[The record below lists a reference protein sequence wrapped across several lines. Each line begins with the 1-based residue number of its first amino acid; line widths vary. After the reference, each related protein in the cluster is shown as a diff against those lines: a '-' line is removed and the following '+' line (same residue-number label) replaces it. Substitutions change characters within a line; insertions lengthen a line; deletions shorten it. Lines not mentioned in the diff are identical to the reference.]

1 MSALIIFMG
10 FVLLSV
16 PLAEAQQPT
25 KIPRIGV
32 LLSTPTVEQ
41 YVKSFREGLEGLG
54 YVEGKNIILYSRHG
68 MGKLELYPQLAAEL
82 IGLQVDVI
90 VTGSTPASLAV
101 KNATSTIPIVM
112 AAVADPLAAGLV
124 ASLARPGGNVTG
136 LSMRTSELSGKR
148 LQLIKEIVPE
158 VRQVAFIWNP
168 ANSSNR
174 AAWAETREVARVL
187 AIKLQSIEMQKLSDL
202 DVAFQSLN
210 RNRVDALSVILDP
223 FIRIQSTRI
232 LQFVTKARLPAIYE
246 AREIV
251 IAGGLMSYSTDLL
264 ELYRRAA
271 TYVDKILKGA
281 KPAELP
287 IERTARA
294 ELIINLKAAK
304 QIGLSMP
311 PEVLQRAD
319 KVIK

>member
-1 MSALIIFMG
+1 MIAVIIFIN
-10 FVLLSV
+10 FVLIFVSSV
-16 PLAEAQQPT
+16 EAQRPV
-25 KIPRIGV
+25 KMPKIGV

-41 YVKSFREGLEGLG
+41 YVDSLRGGLEDLG

-68 MGKLELYPQLAAEL
+68 MGNLDLYPQLAAEL
-82 IGLQVDVI
+82 IGLHVDVI

-174 AAWAETREVARVL
+174 AAWAQTREVARVL
-187 AIKLQSIEMQKLSDL
+187 AIKLQSIEMQKPSDL
-202 DVAFQSLN
+202 DTGFHFLN

-232 LQFVTKARLPAIYE
+232 LQFATKARLPAIYE

-251 IAGGLMSYSTDLL
+251 MAGGLMSYSTDLL

-281 KPAELP
+281 KPADLP

-294 ELIINLKAAK
+294 ELIINLKAAR

-319 KVIK
+319 KVLK

>member
-10 FVLLSV
+10 FVLFSV

-41 YVKSFREGLEGLG
+41 YVKSFREGLKDLG
-54 YVEGKNIILYSRHG
+54 YIEGKNILFYSRNG
-68 MGKLELYPQLAAEL
+68 MGNFDLFHQLAAEL

-187 AIKLQSIEMQKLSDL
+187 AIKLQSIEMQKESDL
-202 DVAFQSLN
+202 DTGFHFLN

-232 LQFVTKARLPAIYE
+232 LQFATKARLPAIYE

-251 IAGGLMSYSTDLL
+251 MAGGLMSYSTDLL

-281 KPAELP
+281 KPADLP